1 MSSETSNDQDAE
13 IAAIAQISAALR
25 AIEDPVARGRVLSY
39 VLARFSDG
47 PIARSAAPTPVPR
60 APGLVPAGV
69 GVGEGERLNTS
80 AREIGGIARLTDDGQ
95 LKVTVR
101 DLKAKSGLDAATRL
115 AHVAIYAH
123 QEMAGQPLSS
133 RKGLTPLLRE
143 WRLYDGNTRRK
154 LGNDRGIL
162 RDGDNL
168 SLDAHAKMD
177 AQRYIEDILNP
188 DVQGSWRPK

>member
-1 MSSETSNDQDAE
+1 MSSETSSDEDAE

-25 AIEDPVARGRVLSY
+25 AIDDPVARGRVLSY

-47 PIARSAAPTPVPR
+47 AIAKAAAPTPIPRVPLLIS
-60 APGLVPAGV
+60 PTLGV
-69 GVGEGERLNTS
+69 AEGERQTAL

-143 WRLYDGNTRRK
+143 WRLYDGNTRRR